1 MAFPTVTL
9 SQVPLPAPAAPP
21 DDPSLIARVRQG
33 DMDALSTIY
42 QIHAGML
49 TGVAYRLTGSMSD
62 AEDVVQDLFVGLPG
76 ALAQYDER
84 GRFPHWLRR
93 LAVRLALMR
102 LRADRRRREWSLDE
116 AREMGDSSASA
127 DQVHLYEA
135 LRELTP
141 DDRAM
146 VILKVVE
153 GYSHREIAELFG
165 IRRSASEVR
174 LHRALARLRKRM
186 VDTT

>member
-1 MAFPTVTL
+1 MTL
-9 SQVPLPAPAAPP
+9 SQVLLQAPTAVP

-42 QIHAGML
+42 QHYAAML
-49 TGVAYRLTGSMSD
+49 TGVAYRLTGSVSD
-62 AEDVVQDLFVGLPG
+62 AEDVVQDLFVGLPE
-76 ALAQYDER
+76 ALARYDER

-93 LAVRLALMR
+93 VAVRLSLMR
-102 LRADRRRREWSLDE
+102 LRSDRRRREWRLEE
-116 AREMGDSSASA
+116 AEKIGSTSHLA
-127 DQVHLYEA
+127 DYLPVYEA

-153 GYSHREIAELFG
+153 GYSHNEIAEIFG
-165 IRRSASEVR
+165 IRSSTSEVR

-186 VDTT
+186 EDST